1 MAVPAL
7 DGCRFQPGPPEA
19 LTTNQKGDLIPMS
32 VVSMRELLEAG
43 VHFGHQTRRW
53 NPKMRRFIF
62 TERGGIYIIDLQK
75 TLQLL
80 EEAHEFAR
88 NIAERGGSILFVG
101 TKKQSQGAVE
111 EQAKRVNM
119 PYVNHRWLGGLLTNW
134 RTISDRIDRLHE
146 LRRLKEEGQLDLLPA
161 KERISMLGELEKL
174 EENLGG
180 VADMKRQ
187 PDAIFIVDL
196 RKEQLAVREAK
207 RLNLPVVALVDTNCD
222 PDEADYV
229 IPGNDDAIRSCDLIV
244 RAIADGIAAGQQK
257 ATPADFAP
265 APATNGTASEEAAGV
280 RGSGRR
286 RPPRRCR
293 LPRRSRRRRSRLPR
307 RAARMAEISAALVKE
322 LRDQTGA
329 PMMDCKRALQET
341 NGDMEAA
348 VRVLREKGMAGAAK
362 RSDRETPEGK
372 VGYRLADENK
382 RGTMVA
388 VGCETEPVSNNEE
401 FLAFAEKVLKAVEAD
416 GPGAEAALDE
426 ERVLL
431 AGKLGE
437 NIVVTGTVR
446 FEAVNGGMI
455 AAYAHP
461 PRNKIGVLLQMRGG
475 SDELARKVAMHIA
488 ALRPNWIG
496 RDDVPEETIAQERE
510 IYAGSDE
517 VQSKPEQARDK
528 IVEGMLNKRFFGANV
543 LVDQEWIH
551 DSSKKVGDALGEEGA
566 EVLEFERFELSG

>member
-1 MAVPAL
+1 
-7 DGCRFQPGPPEA
+7 
-19 LTTNQKGDLIPMS
+19 
-32 VVSMRELLEAG
+32 
-43 VHFGHQTRRW
+43 
-53 NPKMRRFIF
+53 
-62 TERGGIYIIDLQK
+62 
-75 TLQLL
+75 
-80 EEAHEFAR
+80 
-88 NIAERGGSILFVG
+88 
-101 TKKQSQGAVE
+101 
-111 EQAKRVNM
+111 
-119 PYVNHRWLGGLLTNW
+119 
-134 RTISDRIDRLHE
+134 
-146 LRRLKEEGQLDLLPA
+146 
-161 KERISMLGELEKL
+161 
-174 EENLGG
+174 
-180 VADMKRQ
+180 
-187 PDAIFIVDL
+187 
-196 RKEQLAVREAK
+196 
-207 RLNLPVVALVDTNCD
+207 
-222 PDEADYV
+222 
-229 IPGNDDAIRSCDLIV
+229 
-244 RAIADGIAAGQQK
+244 
-257 ATPADFAP
+257 
-265 APATNGTASEEAAGV
+265 
-280 RGSGRR
+280 
-286 RPPRRCR
+286 
-293 LPRRSRRRRSRLPR
+293 
-307 RAARMAEISAALVKE
+307 MAEISAALVKE
-322 LRDQTGA
+322 LRDRTGA

-401 FLAFAEKVLKAVEAD
+401 FLAFAEKVLTAVEAD

-496 RDDVPEETIAQERE
+496 RDDVPEGTIAQERE